1 MTVAKPNGPD
11 VVVADID
18 LEMGVDPVDQRADS
32 RDEPASSLVGTL
44 TYRNQT
50 LAVRISDLS
59 MGGVGVTTS
68 TGLAIGEDCQLVIQ
82 LSVCGSD
89 YELQIRSR
97 VSHCEPLNSRTYHAG
112 LQFIDMSQS
121 TRDTLKLLVR

>member
-1 MTVAKPNGPD
+1 MTGIKPNGLD
-11 VVVADID
+11 EIVADID
-18 LEMGVDPVDQRADS
+18 LQLETEAVEKRADP
-32 RDEPASSLVGTL
+32 REEPSSSLVGTL

-50 LAVRISDLS
+50 LPVRISDLS
-59 MGGVGVTTS
+59 MGGVSVTTD
-68 TGLAIGEDCQLVIQ
+68 TGLPIGEDCELVIQ

-97 VSHCEPLNSRTYHAG
+97 ICHSEPLTSRSYHAG
-112 LQFIDMSQS
+112 LQFIDMNQS

>member
-18 LEMGVDPVDQRADS
+18 LELGAEPMEKRADS
-32 RDEPASSLVGTL
+32 REEPASSLVGTL

-50 LAVRISDLS
+50 LPVRISDLS
-59 MGGVGVTTS
+59 MGGVGVTTD
-68 TGLAIGEDCQLVIQ
+68 TGLATGEDCELVIQ

-97 VSHCEPLNSRTYHAG
+97 ICHCEPLNSRSWHAG